1 VRKKEL
7 RSRGEQGLGY
17 SKNNAPVKDAGTTK
31 FKSQGL
37 ASCSPV
43 SETFQAALSR
53 VDLGKYIDEI
63 QEELRRAIADIG
75 PGKTP
80 GEVEAIQARIQEL
93 IRRQS
98 TDLAKE
104 VGLHGNLAMGFLLS
118 NSIISTAWVAFS
130 LRREASDLSK
140 SPEDRLAVLE
150 MLDSLSNA
158 LAEVVQEGDNHADRY
173 AGPTAGGGASGES
186 SK

>member
-1 VRKKEL
+1 MAALTTDTEIKEA
-7 RSRGEQGLGY
+7 R
-17 SKNNAPVKDAGTTK
+17 TTK
-31 FKSQGL
+31 FKSQSI
-37 ASCSPV
+37 ASGHAV

-98 TDLAKE
+98 MELAKE
-104 VGLHGNLAMGFLLS
+104 VGLHGNLAMTFLLS
-118 NSIISTAWVAFS
+118 NSIITTAWVAFS

-158 LAEVVQEGDNHADRY
+158 LAEVVQEGDTHADRY
-173 AGPTAGGGASGES
+173 AGPAAGGAAPSEPS
-186 SK
+186 R